1 MCRDGH
7 ICQRACSHTQPRD
20 PVHSLNVEGVA
31 SEHCKVQYCYR
42 GASNAEWPWDKVQ
55 VRLARLTLCHSTTA
69 VTPTTALAQ
78 YVVSDVLSA
87 SCITGR
93 HPLQEESC
101 VIDEWDQV
109 PGSWW
114 RPWKREE
121 KYLETDIFFFFFGDC
136 TCHFLR
142 WIFSRTLM
150 RPWIWSNGWHMI
162 TIIWQVCTLS
172 IFLFLSMCVQCVGTA
187 SVWVVGFQHFRLHS
201 SNLCQFPG

>member
-55 VRLARLTLCHSTTA
+55 VRLARLTLCHSTAA

-121 KYLETDIFFFFFGDC
+121 KYLETDIFFFF
-136 TCHFLR
+136 
-142 WIFSRTLM
+142 W
-150 RPWIWSNGWHMI
+150 
-162 TIIWQVCTLS
+162 
-172 IFLFLSMCVQCVGTA
+172 
-187 SVWVVGFQHFRLHS
+187 RLHLPLFEMDILQDTYATLNMKQWLAHDHH
-201 SNLCQFPG
+201 NLTSLHAEHIFIP